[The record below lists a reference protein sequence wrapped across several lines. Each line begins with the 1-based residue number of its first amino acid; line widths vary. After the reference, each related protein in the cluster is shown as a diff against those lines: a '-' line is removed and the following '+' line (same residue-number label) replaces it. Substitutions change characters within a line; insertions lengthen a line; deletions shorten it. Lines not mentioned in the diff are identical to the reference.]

1 MQELNS
7 SSRQND
13 EAAREET
20 CPSNP
25 SKPTPAKTSL
35 LIQLVSFGCMDQL
48 EGPRGGGGKGHWPNE
63 RSGSPYYT
71 VQLEKGHNDELV
83 KDATKSR

>member
-1 MQELNS
+1 VQELDS

-20 CPSNP
+20 CPSDP

-35 LIQLVSFGCMDQL
+35 HIQLVSSGCMDQL
-48 EGPRGGGGKGHWPNE
+48 EGPRGGGGE
-63 RSGSPYYT
+63 RPLAEGEDRLTIRHSPAGEGTY
-71 VQLEKGHNDELV
+71 DALV